1 MIERELTHLF
11 GPDVLQE
18 CWQVPTAIRAG
29 QAKRVAILADMLSNA
44 KSPEA
49 KRGLVMAM
57 PPNDRVLL
65 CRWLADRDFAGNC
78 VSTGK

>member
-29 QAKRVAILADMLSNA
+29 QAKRVAILAGILSNA
-44 KSPEA
+44 KSPA
-49 KRGLVMAM
+49 GQRGLVKAM
-57 PPNDRVLL
+57 PANDRLLL
-65 CRWLADRDFAGNC
+65 CRWLADKDFAGNC